1 MRKLFKAIAGGV
13 MILALATACKS
24 QQATLSETYAG
35 YAGSL
40 LDSTFRYYQ
49 VKGTH
54 LFNENYPKKEGEMVT
69 YLAGTD
75 TVRKD
80 KVAYLWPTSGLFS
93 AVNALLKATGD
104 ARYADLLAK
113 EILPGL
119 RCYYDTT
126 RLPAC
131 YQSYLAES
139 GHSDRFYDDN
149 IWLGIDYLESYELTR
164 RPEYLAEAE
173 GIWKFIESGRDT
185 VLGDGVYWCEQ
196 KKESK
201 NTCSNAPAS
210 VLALKLYA
218 ATKDKAYL
226 KAGEQLYQWTRKHLQ
241 DPSDHLYW
249 DNISLKGDRIG
260 KAKFA
265 YNSGQMMQAAAL
277 LYGATGDKAY
287 LEDAKQLAAACDG
300 YFFEDFTPAN
310 GERFRALKNGN
321 VWFTAIMMRGYEE
334 LYKIDHNPAYMDNF
348 GKTLQYM
355 WTHGRSANGLFAD
368 DSFARPAEH
377 PKASKW
383 LLTQGA
389 VAEMYARMAIVD
401 KESNQKK

>member
-1 MRKLFKAIAGGV
+1 MRKLFTMIIGGV
-13 MILALATACKS
+13 ALTLLAVACKS
-24 QQATLSETYAG
+24 QQATTSATYAG
-35 YAGSL
+35 YAGNL
-40 LDSTFRYYQ
+40 LDSTFHYYQ

-54 LFNENYPKKEGEMVT
+54 LFNENYPKKEGETVT
-69 YLAGTD
+69 YLAGAD

-104 ARYADLLAK
+104 ARYATMLDT

-119 RCYYDTT
+119 ECYYDTT

-131 YQSYLAES
+131 YQSYLSES

-149 IWLGIDYLESYELTR
+149 IWLGIDFLESYELTR
-164 RPEYLAEAE
+164 KAAYLTSAE
-173 GIWKFIESGRDT
+173 GIWKFIESGRDSI
-185 VLGDGVYWCEQ
+185 LGDGVYWCEQ

-201 NTCSNAPAS
+201 NTCSNAPAA

-218 ATKDKAYL
+218 ATNNKVYL
-226 KAGEQLYQWTRKHLQ
+226 DAGTKLYQWTKTHLQ
-241 DPSDHLYW
+241 DPSDYLYW

-277 LYGATGDKAY
+277 LYNATKDKTY
-287 LEDAKQLAAACDG
+287 LDDAQQLAKACDG
-300 YFFEDFTPAN
+300 YFFEDFTTGT
-310 GERFRALKNGN
+310 GEAFRALKNGN
-321 VWFTAIMMRGYEE
+321 VWFTAIMMRGYDE
-334 LYKIDHNPAYMDNF
+334 LYKIDRNATYMDNF
-348 GKTLQYM
+348 AKTLQYM
-355 WTHGRSANGLFAD
+355 WTNGRSANGLFSD
-368 DSFARPAEH
+368 DAFVRPAEH
-377 PKASKW
+377 PKDSKW

-389 VAEMYARMAIVD
+389 MAEMYARLASF
-401 KESNQKK
+401 EKK